1 MLGLI
6 KAKEMQFCAFVFNS
20 NELRGTWN
28 ILYSELQLETKLKRL
43 DGLGCQLEL
52 AVFFFLTETV

>member
-6 KAKEMQFCAFVFNS
+6 KAKEMQFCAFLFFNS

-28 ILYSELQLETKLKRL
+28 ILCIDFQLESNLKQL
-43 DGLGCQLEL
+43 DSWECQLEL
-52 AVFFFLTETV
+52 EVVDL